1 MTTKTSLSIPDCF
14 YRVSIKG
21 LILNEQRNKFLIGK
35 DEAGFWDL
43 PGGGLEWEA
52 TPQNDLTREVEEEMS
67 LAVTKIASGPCYFL
81 TGRQTVN
88 PDIHIANI
96 VYECQV
102 ANFDFTPS
110 RECMEIKF
118 VDSNDILDL
127 EVSDTVMKLAHVF
140 DPKNHV
146 AQI

>member
-1 MTTKTSLSIPDCF
+1 MNELPNCF

-21 LILNEQRNKFLIGK
+21 LILNELRNKFLIGK

-52 TPQNDLTREVEEEMS
+52 TPQNDLTREVEEEMG
-67 LAVTKIASGPCYFL
+67 LAVTKIASRPIYFL

-88 PDIHIANI
+88 PDVHVANV

-102 ANFDFTPS
+102 THLDFTPS
-110 RECMEIKF
+110 RECLEIQF
-118 VDSNDILDL
+118 VDAKDILDL
-127 EVSDTVMKLAHVF
+127 EVSDGVMKLAQIF
-140 DPKNHV
+140 DPQNHV
-146 AQI
+146 M